1 MHLTRFASSLRL
13 LIAVFA
19 VGAASGCS
27 IQRFAVNKVGDALAG
42 GGGTYAADDDPELVR
57 AAIPFSLKLI
67 ESLLE
72 SSPRHEG
79 LLLTAASGFTQYSYA
94 FVQQD
99 ADDLEDRDFQRAQE
113 LRDRARRLYLRARD
127 YGLRGLD
134 ARHSDIT
141 GALRRSPADALAAT
155 RADDVPFL
163 YWTAV
168 AWAAAIGVS
177 KDDPQLIGD
186 LAIVDALINRAL
198 DLDDTFDFGAIH
210 AFLITY
216 SLAGM
221 DAIDVQAATARR
233 HFTRAVELSGGNLA
247 APYVSFAE
255 SVCVRIAHRQE
266 FTELLEQAL
275 AIDPNAKRDW
285 RLSNLIM
292 QKRARWLLARRDE
305 LFLPSEAPRNIKES
319 AGD

>member
-1 MHLTRFASSLRL
+1 VHFTRFASAREL
-13 LIAVFA
+13 LIVVLVASAV
-19 VGAASGCS
+19 SGCS

-42 GGGTYAADDDPELVR
+42 GGGTYAADDDPEFVR
-57 AAIPFSLKLI
+57 AAVPFSLKLI

-99 ADDLEDRDFQRAQE
+99 ADELEDRDFQRAQE

-134 ARHSDIT
+134 ARHPDIT
-141 GALRRSPADALAAT
+141 VALRRSPADALANT
-155 RADDVPFL
+155 RTDDVPFL

-186 LAIVDALINRAL
+186 LAIVDALINRAF
-198 DLDDTFDFGAIH
+198 DLDGDYDFGAIH

-221 DAIDVQAATARR
+221 DAIVEQAATARH

-247 APYVSFAE
+247 APYVSLAE
-255 SVCVRIAHRQE
+255 SVCVRIANRQE
-266 FTELLEQAL
+266 FTELLERAL
-275 AIDPNAKRDW
+275 AIDPHGKRDW

-305 LFLPSEAPRNIKES
+305 LFLPSEAP
-319 AGD
+319 

>member
-1 MHLTRFASSLRL
+1 MHLTRFASALRL
-13 LIAVFA
+13 LIAVLA
-19 VGAASGCS
+19 IGAASGCS

-57 AAIPFSLKLI
+57 AAVPFSLKLI

-72 SSPRHEG
+72 SSPQHEG

-94 FVQQD
+94 FVQHD
-99 ADDLEDRDFQRAQE
+99 ADELEDRDFQSAQA

-134 ARHSDIT
+134 ARHPGIDM
-141 GALRRSPADALAAT
+141 ALHRSTADALAAT
-155 RADDVPFL
+155 RSGDVPFL

-186 LAIVDALINRAL
+186 LGIVDALINRAL
-198 DLDDTFDFGAIH
+198 DLDGAYDFGAIH
-210 AFLITY
+210 TFLITY

-221 DAIDVQAATARR
+221 GSIDEQAAMARR
-233 HFTRAVELSGGNLA
+233 HFTRAVELSQGNLA
-247 APYVSFAE
+247 APYVSYAE
-255 SVCVRIAHRQE
+255 SVCVRSANRQE
-266 FTELLEQAL
+266 FTELLERAL
-275 AIDPNAKRDW
+275 AINPNGKREW
-285 RLSNLIM
+285 RLSNLVM

-305 LFLPSEAPRNIKES
+305 LFLPSEAPGHTEEN
-319 AGD
+319 DHD

>member
-1 MHLTRFASSLRL
+1 VLAL
-13 LIAVFA
+13 A
-19 VGAASGCS
+19 AASGCS

-42 GGGTYAADDDPELVR
+42 GGGTYAAEDDPELVR
-57 AAIPFSLKLI
+57 AAVPFSLKLV

-72 SSPRHEG
+72 SSPQHEG

-99 ADDLEDRDFQRAQE
+99 ADELEDRDFQSSQA

-134 ARHSDIT
+134 ARHPEIAAALHRDPA
-141 GALRRSPADALAAT
+141 GALANTRS
-155 RADDVPFL
+155 DDVPFL

-186 LAIVDALINRAL
+186 LALVDALINRAL
-198 DLDDTFDFGAIH
+198 DLDDGYDFGAIH

-221 DAIDVQAATARR
+221 DPIDAQATVARR
-233 HFTRAVELSGGNLA
+233 HFIRAVELSQGNLA
-247 APYVSFAE
+247 APYVSLAE
-255 SVCVRIAHRQE
+255 SVCVRVANRQE
-266 FTELLEQAL
+266 FTDLLERAL
-275 AIDPNAKRDW
+275 AIDPNGKREW
-285 RLSNLIM
+285 RLSNLVM

-305 LFLPSEAPRNIKES
+305 LFLPSAALGHTKEN
-319 AGD
+319 ADD